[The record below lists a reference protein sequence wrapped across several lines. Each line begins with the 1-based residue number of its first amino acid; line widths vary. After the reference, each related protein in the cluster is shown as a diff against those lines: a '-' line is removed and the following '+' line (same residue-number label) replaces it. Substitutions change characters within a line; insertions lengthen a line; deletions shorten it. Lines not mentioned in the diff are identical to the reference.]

1 LNNNLLK
8 QYNLII
14 TTINENM
21 SEPTWNEVNPSKGGK
36 KRYILS
42 ESIDEGGC
50 MKCFY
55 NFCKFPNC
63 PGKKVQI
70 PDEMTRFMK
79 NPTKKKEMS
88 DVLKRSDLSTIL
100 EKNAIFSIC
109 NYSFG
114 NNDCRNCTEGRF
126 HNVVYNGKSMTL
138 CYPAKNNNPKPSI
151 TVGVHCDII
160 FDLKGKNYDVFFV
173 PLLYEP
179 VVHNDFPEMVS
190 SVEKKAQKVL
200 SFKNIINSVEKND
213 IITEYEK
220 PIQKKEMII
229 EHFECYSNAE
239 PEERLEKDNK
249 KDYFYY
255 TLSQKLIR
263 ENEELSRELS
273 KKNRNNKDIV
283 DMMTFINTRVTNQ
296 ILKDTDY
303 FKESEIY

>member
-179 VVHNDFPEMVS
+179 VVQNDFPEMVS

-213 IITEYEK
+213 ITEPEK

-239 PEERLEKDNK
+239 PEERPAKDNK
-249 KDYFYY
+249 KDDFYQK
-255 TLSQKLIR
+255 LSQKLIR

-273 KKNRNNKDIV
+273 KKNRHNKEIM

>member
-1 LNNNLLK
+1 
-8 QYNLII
+8 
-14 TTINENM
+14 
-21 SEPTWNEVNPSKGGK
+21 
-36 KRYILS
+36 
-42 ESIDEGGC
+42 
-50 MKCFY
+50 
-55 NFCKFPNC
+55 
-63 PGKKVQI
+63 
-70 PDEMTRFMK
+70 
-79 NPTKKKEMS
+79 
-88 DVLKRSDLSTIL
+88 
-100 EKNAIFSIC
+100 
-109 NYSFG
+109 
-114 NNDCRNCTEGRF
+114 
-126 HNVVYNGKSMTL
+126 MTL

-179 VVHNDFPEMVS
+179 VVQNDFPEMVS

-213 IITEYEK
+213 ITEPEK

-249 KDYFYY
+249 KDDFYY

>member
-1 LNNNLLK
+1 
-8 QYNLII
+8 
-14 TTINENM
+14 M

-36 KRYILS
+36 KRFILS

-173 PLLYEP
+173 PLLYESI
-179 VVHNDFPEMVS
+179 VQNDFPEIS
-190 SVEKKAQKVL
+190 LSVDKKPQKVL
-200 SFKNIINSVEKND
+200 SFKNIIDSVEKND
-213 IITEYEK
+213 ITQQEK
-220 PIQKKEMII
+220 PTQKKEMII

-239 PEERLEKDNK
+239 PDERLEEEDK
-249 KDYFYY
+249 KSDDFYY
-255 TLSQKLIR
+255 KLSQKLIR
-263 ENEELSRELS
+263 ENEDLSRELS
-273 KKNRNNKDIV
+273 KKNRHNNEIMN
-283 DMMTFINTRVTNQ
+283 MMTFINTRVTNQ

>member
-1 LNNNLLK
+1 
-8 QYNLII
+8 
-14 TTINENM
+14 M

-70 PDEMTRFMK
+70 PYEMTRFMK

-179 VVHNDFPEMVS
+179 VVQNDFPEMVS
-190 SVEKKAQKVL
+190 SIDKKPQKVL
-200 SFKNIINSVEKND
+200 SFKNIIDSVEKND
-213 IITEYEK
+213 ITEPEK
-220 PIQKKEMII
+220 PTQNLKQKKEMII

-239 PEERLEKDNK
+239 PDERLEEEDK
-249 KDYFYY
+249 KSDDFYY
-255 TLSQKLIR
+255 KLSQKLIR
-263 ENEELSRELS
+263 ENEDLSRELS
-273 KKNRNNKDIV
+273 KKNRHNNEIMN
-283 DMMTFINTRVTNQ
+283 MMTFINTRVTNQ

>member
-1 LNNNLLK
+1 
-8 QYNLII
+8 
-14 TTINENM
+14 M

-36 KRYILS
+36 KRFILS

-179 VVHNDFPEMVS
+179 IVQNDFPEIS
-190 SVEKKAQKVL
+190 LSVDKKPQKVL
-200 SFKNIINSVEKND
+200 SFKNIIDSVEKND
-213 IITEYEK
+213 ITEHEK
-220 PIQKKEMII
+220 PTQKKEMII

-239 PEERLEKDNK
+239 PDERLEEEDK
-249 KDYFYY
+249 KSDDFYY
-255 TLSQKLIR
+255 KLSQKLIR
-263 ENEELSRELS
+263 ENEDLSRELS
-273 KKNRNNKDIV
+273 KKNRHNNEIMN
-283 DMMTFINTRVTNQ
+283 MMTFINTRVTNQ

>member
-1 LNNNLLK
+1 
-8 QYNLII
+8 
-14 TTINENM
+14 M

-36 KRYILS
+36 KRFILS

-138 CYPAKNNNPKPSI
+138 CYPTKNNNPKPSI

-179 VVHNDFPEMVS
+179 IVQNDFPEIS
-190 SVEKKAQKVL
+190 LSVDKKPQKVL
-200 SFKNIINSVEKND
+200 SFKNIIDSVEKND
-213 IITEYEK
+213 ITQQEK
-220 PIQKKEMII
+220 PTQKKEMII

-239 PEERLEKDNK
+239 PDERLEEEDK
-249 KDYFYY
+249 KSDDFYY
-255 TLSQKLIR
+255 KLSQKLIR
-263 ENEELSRELS
+263 ENEDLSRELS
-273 KKNRNNKDIV
+273 KKNRHNNEIMN
-283 DMMTFINTRVTNQ
+283 MMTFINTRVTNQ